1 MGFSN
6 ITRALGKALEA
17 EASNRDL
24 VLYEGC
30 LTHLCIFC
38 GVQHKALTQLGSF
51 IAGQINKFLLN
62 TNGIMIICYML
73 ESPVNL

>member
-6 ITRALGKALEA
+6 IKQVLGKALEA

-24 VLYEGC
+24 GLYEGC

-38 GVQHKALTQLGSF
+38 GVQHKALTQLG
-51 IAGQINKFLLN
+51 
-62 TNGIMIICYML
+62 
-73 ESPVNL
+73 